1 MSTEFVKDVTE
12 QTFAQDVI
20 EASMEKLV
28 LVDLWA
34 TWCGPCKTLS
44 PLLEKLAAEYQGA
57 VIVAK
62 VDVDKEQR
70 IAMQFGVQSI
80 PTVYAFHKGQPVD
93 GFQSALPYADLK
105 RFVDTLLERFGVQ
118 TPEAEGPPTDPLAA
132 LEYWQRRVAE
142 NDQDGEAL
150 LNVGRLSVAQG
161 EMDVALAWFGK
172 IEASM
177 PEYGAARAA
186 IATMQLMDAVTDAG
200 GEATVRQ
207 RLADAPDDPMA
218 RYLVACADAAGGRAV
233 PALEVFVDLVRKS
246 NPEVKPL
253 AKSAAALVLE
263 AAGRENP
270 EVEAL
275 RRALSRLLF

>member
-1 MSTEFVKDVTE
+1 MNSTYVKDVTE
-12 QTFAQDVI
+12 ATFAQDVI

-44 PLLEKLAAEYQGA
+44 PLLEKLAEEYGG
-57 VIVAK
+57 VVTVAK
-62 VDVDKEQR
+62 IDVDQEQR

-80 PTVYAFHKGQPVD
+80 PTVYSFHKGQPVD

-105 RFVDTLLERFGVQ
+105 RFVDTQLDRFGIKP
-118 TPEAEGPPTDPLAA
+118 PEVEGPPTEPRAA

-161 EMDVALAWFGK
+161 EMDVAAAWFGK

-177 PEYGAARAA
+177 PEYGAAKAA
-186 IATMQLMDAVTDAG
+186 LATMELMSAVEDAG
-200 GEATVRQ
+200 GESAVRQ
-207 RLADAPDDPMA
+207 QLVEQPDDPML
-218 RYLVACADAAGGRAV
+218 RYLVACAEAAGGQAV
-233 PALEVFVDLVRKS
+233 PALTVFVELVRRS
-246 NPEVKPL
+246 SPEVKPL

-263 AAGRENP
+263 AAGREDP
-270 EVEAL
+270 EIESL
-275 RRALSRLLF
+275 RKSLARLLF

>member
-1 MSTEFVKDVTE
+1 MNATYVKDVTE
-12 QTFAQDVI
+12 ATFAQDVI
-20 EASMEKLV
+20 EASMDKLV

-44 PLLEKLAAEYQGA
+44 PLLEKLADEYKGA
-57 VIVAK
+57 ITVAK
-62 VDVDKEQR
+62 VDVDQEQR

-105 RFVDTLLERFGVQ
+105 RFVDTLLDRFGIKVSE
-118 TPEAEGPPTDPLAA
+118 PEGPPTEPRAA

-161 EMDVALAWFGK
+161 EMDVAAAWFKK

-186 IATMQLMDAVTDAG
+186 LATMGLMEAVEEAG
-200 GEATVRQ
+200 GEASVREQLLQ
-207 RLADAPDDPMA
+207 RPNDPKL
-218 RYLVACADAAGGRAV
+218 RYLIACADAASGSTVA
-233 PALEVFVDLVRKS
+233 ALEVFVDLVRKS

-263 AAGRENP
+263 AAGRENSDI
-270 EVEAL
+270 EAL
-275 RRALSRLLF
+275 RRTLSRLLF